1 MTITHHIPLV
11 LASGSAI
18 RAQMLKSCGLQFSV
32 APSNV
37 DEQEIKAGF
46 KHQDSAAGELAAA
59 LAKAKAL
66 RPEVEKLITKGK
78 KGHLENYKELA
89 EKAKG
94 GDKEAAKEVARAV
107 HLRRQVRSKLYD
119 REVVTRVFDEIAP
132 RYKDREGGYTR
143 IIKYRNRRGDNAPL
157 ALIQLV

>member
-1 MTITHHIPLV
+1 MRHRKTRHKLGRAADQRKAVLRSLSTELLRHEEIITT
-11 LASGSAI
+11 
-18 RAQMLKSCGLQFSV
+18 
-32 APSNV
+32 
-37 DEQEIKAGF
+37 
-46 KHQDSAAGELAAA
+46 

>member
-1 MTITHHIPLV
+1 MRHRKTRHKLGRAADQRKAVLRSLSTELLRHEEIITT
-11 LASGSAI
+11 
-18 RAQMLKSCGLQFSV
+18 
-32 APSNV
+32 
-37 DEQEIKAGF
+37 
-46 KHQDSAAGELAAA
+46 

-66 RPEVEKLITKGK
+66 RPEVEKLITTGK

>member
-1 MTITHHIPLV
+1 MRHRKTSHKLGRPDDKRKAVLRSLSTELLRHEEIITT
-11 LASGSAI
+11 
-18 RAQMLKSCGLQFSV
+18 
-32 APSNV
+32 
-37 DEQEIKAGF
+37 
-46 KHQDSAAGELAAA
+46 

-78 KGHLENYKELA
+78 KGQIENYEALK

-94 GDKEAAKEVARAV
+94 GDEAAAKEVARAV
-107 HLRRQVRSKLYD
+107 HLRRQVRAKLYD
-119 REVVTRVFDEIAP
+119 REVVTRVFNEIAP

-157 ALIQLV
+157 AVIQLV

>member
-1 MTITHHIPLV
+1 MRHRKTRHKLGRAADQRKAVLRSLSTELLRHEEIITT
-11 LASGSAI
+11 
-18 RAQMLKSCGLQFSV
+18 
-32 APSNV
+32 
-37 DEQEIKAGF
+37 
-46 KHQDSAAGELAAA
+46 

-78 KGHLENYKELA
+78 KGHIENYKELA

-94 GDKEAAKEVARAV
+94 GDAEAAKEVARAV
-107 HLRRQVRSKLYD
+107 HLRRQVRAKLYD
-119 REVVTRVFDEIAP
+119 REVVSRVFDEIAP
-132 RYKDREGGYTR
+132 RYKDRDGGYTR